1 MTLPILLIFYVS
13 KWKNNKKHWKIGIW
27 RNCDVIIG
35 RGKSK
40 LGVGLLC
47 TEMIIVC
54 KFHDPSI
61 IGSRDTEA
69 GGPRSPPP
77 PVTDWP
83 KKPSLNRVK
92 MAATCSRFFA
102 RVVLKIPFSSNKRG
116 WWAYTTFTSWQNAAY
131 SNKVVF
137 ICWVD
142 YALEGSAFILSKCD
156 FSRMFHTER
165 SWHTYQLTVVI
176 VFWSAGFALWCKR
189 IFFDLFWSVKLFYY
203 GWIRVPIFSKVPSGS
218 E

>member
-27 RNCDVIIG
+27 RHCDVIIG

-61 IGSRDTEA
+61 IGSRDTE
-69 GGPRSPPP
+69 GGSEEPP

-92 MAATCSRFFA
+92 QALCSSVGDGKSGKEKQWKQEQRLKSFRFM
-102 RVVLKIPFSSNKRG
+102 RQK
-116 WWAYTTFTSWQNAAY
+116 Q
-131 SNKVVF
+131 
-137 ICWVD
+137 
-142 YALEGSAFILSKCD
+142 KC
-156 FSRMFHTER
+156 RA
-165 SWHTYQLTVVI
+165 VN
-176 VFWSAGFALWCKR
+176 
-189 IFFDLFWSVKLFYY
+189 
-203 GWIRVPIFSKVPSGS
+203 
-218 E
+218 

>member
-27 RNCDVIIG
+27 RHCDVIIG

-40 LGVGLLC
+40 LSVGLLC

-61 IGSRDTEA
+61 IGSRDTE
-69 GGPRSPPP
+69 GGGVAPPPAP

-92 MAATCSRFFA
+92 CTHA
-102 RVVLKIPFSSNKRG
+102 RVRVLIWTQSSCFVHFRYRADLGNFS
-116 WWAYTTFTSWQNAAY
+116 FTVCWGVGLTGVMVDMKLSFF
-131 SNKVVF
+131 SVLSRLVSFVF
-137 ICWVD
+137 CCCW
-142 YALEGSAFILSKCD
+142 
-156 FSRMFHTER
+156 FS
-165 SWHTYQLTVVI
+165 L
-176 VFWSAGFALWCKR
+176 
-189 IFFDLFWSVKLFYY
+189 
-203 GWIRVPIFSKVPSGS
+203 SGS
-218 E
+218 LECFRFPSLRCLYLCHTAIENCHMGGIGISKQQQDFGYSWPSVRR

>member
-27 RNCDVIIG
+27 RHCDVIIR

-61 IGSRDTEA
+61 IGSRDTE
-69 GGPRSPPP
+69 GGGGSEEPPQSQIDQKSPVWIGLTRNEKLILGARLGSM
-77 PVTDWP
+77 VT
-83 KKPSLNRVK
+83 
-92 MAATCSRFFA
+92 
-102 RVVLKIPFSSNKRG
+102 
-116 WWAYTTFTSWQNAAY
+116 
-131 SNKVVF
+131 
-137 ICWVD
+137 
-142 YALEGSAFILSKCD
+142 
-156 FSRMFHTER
+156 
-165 SWHTYQLTVVI
+165 TYRIEVHLQ
-176 VFWSAGFALWCKR
+176 R
-189 IFFDLFWSVKLFYY
+189 IFVTLSAIGNITYFLSIGGEWNEESPQKYQ
-203 GWIRVPIFSKVPSGS
+203 